1 MSDEKEALTGE
12 EMEKVA
18 GGWIINGK
26 TYTCQYCGETFWST
40 DILIDHINVM
50 HGVQKN
56 QMGMIYYLQDIPLS

>member
-1 MSDEKEALTGE
+1 MDLFEKGRYAMSDEKEALTGE

-18 GGWIINGK
+18 GGWIIKGK

-56 QMGMIYYLQDIPLS
+56 